1 MTITTNPE
9 RIAPNCKQPPM
20 TDAEMGERWRA
31 GDPISIIANAA
42 KRRNGLTVPEVRA
55 IVHRECGLVSM
66 GGGL

>member
-9 RIAPNCKQPPM
+9 RIAPNCKQPPL
-20 TDAEMGERWRA
+20 TDADMGELWKA
-31 GDPISIIANAA
+31 GNSMAMIANAA
-42 KRRNGLTVPEVRA
+42 KRRNGLTVPQVRA